1 LLSIGGIDREGSV
14 MNAVNFLHLTVRG
27 GAIWMLIPGLSKR
40 VSIVL
45 GVMSALLLFDPTDSG
60 ASFAGLSDLGQL
72 VPIFGEFLI
81 GIMVVV
87 PFLAPIWAA
96 EVLGGMIENT
106 TNLSFASIVNPLA
119 QGASKGLW
127 STVCRELTWAN
138 MIILSILPQIITAYA
153 DSVHLAAPGSGMTPS
168 HLIPAIS
175 ASFIYA
181 AEWTALRGMPILIG
195 CIIIDCVSGLI
206 TRISSVQGLSP
217 IVQIIKSGTAAAW
230 VYAVM
235 RNNG

>member
-1 LLSIGGIDREGSV
+1 
-14 MNAVNFLHLTVRG
+14 MNAVDFLHLTVRG
-27 GAIWMLIPGLSKR
+27 GAIWMLVPGLSKR
-40 VSIVL
+40 VAIAL
-45 GVMSALLLFDPTDSG
+45 GVMSALLLFEPSDSG
-60 ASFAGLSDLGQL
+60 VSLAGLTDLREW
-72 VPIFGEFLI
+72 VAIFSEFLI
-81 GIMVVV
+81 GIMVVI

-138 MIILSILPQIITAYA
+138 MIILSILPQIITAYS
-153 DSVHLAAPGSGMTPS
+153 DSVHLVAPGSGVTPLT
-168 HLIPAIS
+168 LIPAIS
-175 ASFIYA
+175 ASFTHA
-181 AEWTALRGMPILIG
+181 VEWIALRGMPLLIG
-195 CIIIDCVSGLI
+195 CILIDCVSGLI

-217 IVQIIKSGTAAAW
+217 MVQIVKSSTAAAW

-235 RNNG
+235 RING

>member
-1 LLSIGGIDREGSV
+1 
-14 MNAVNFLHLTVRG
+14 MNAVDFLHLTVRG
-27 GAIWMLIPGLSKR
+27 GAIWVLVPGLSKR
-40 VSIVL
+40 VAIAL
-45 GVMSALLLFDPTDSG
+45 GVMSALLLFEPSDSG
-60 ASFAGLSDLGQL
+60 VSLAGLTDLRKW
-72 VPIFGEFLI
+72 VAIFSEFLI
-81 GIMVVV
+81 GIMVVI

-138 MIILSILPQIITAYA
+138 MIILSILPQIITAYS
-153 DSVHLAAPGSGMTPS
+153 DSVHLVAPGSGVTPLS
-168 HLIPAIS
+168 LIPAIS
-175 ASFIYA
+175 ASFTHA
-181 AEWTALRGMPILIG
+181 AEWIVLRGMPLLIG
-195 CIIIDCVSGLI
+195 CILIDCVSGLI

-217 IVQIIKSGTAAAW
+217 MVQIVKSGTAAAW

-235 RNNG
+235 RING